1 MKIKLIEYPYGKML
15 GFDQETVWFV
25 QTEENGKCETRCVEY
40 GNVITV
46 SDGSIAQLRFAA
58 ITDYKTALS
67 DYNKIKEFMALRHK
81 FKIVK
86 EEDI

>member
-1 MKIKLIEYPYGKML
+1 MKIKLIEYPYGKLL

-25 QTEENGKCETRCVEY
+25 QTEENGKCETRYVKY

-46 SDGSIAQLRFAA
+46 SDGSPTQLSFAA

-67 DYNKIKEFMALRHK
+67 DYDKIKEFFMARHK

>member
-15 GFDQETVWFV
+15 GFDQEIVWFV
-25 QTEENGKCETRCVEY
+25 QTEENGKCETRYVKY

-46 SDGSIAQLRFAA
+46 SDGSVAQLRFAA
-58 ITDYKTALS
+58 ITDYETALS
-67 DYNKIKEFMALRHK
+67 DYNTIKEFMALRNK